1 MPSLSVAY
9 MGSALPELNC
19 SCIMLSTA
27 FFGLNPS
34 LPPSRGAT
42 WLHKEAPSGLATHP
56 RSLTW
61 ALIGLQLL
69 LHLTLHGVVEVESLR
84 DGCSLLSPDPDL
96 SLQVPVSFA
105 TPPSGPSG
113 RGHCLTWLCSGLAA
127 AQPAPAPPAPWLLSG
142 WGLTRSHLQWP
153 AG

>member
-9 MGSALPELNC
+9 MGSSLPELNC

-27 FFGLNPS
+27 FFGLIPS
-34 LPPSRGAT
+34 LSPSLGAT

-84 DGCSLLSPDPDL
+84 DGCSLLSLNPIIPPQAPAD
-96 SLQVPVSFA
+96 FA

-113 RGHCLTWLCSGLAA
+113 HGH
-127 AQPAPAPPAPWLLSG
+127 
-142 WGLTRSHLQWP
+142 
-153 AG
+153 